1 MNFTQLKKQSESVQ
15 GKQGPSTQAQ
25 RNDYIKLWETSG
37 QTRKEFC
44 ETHHLKTKTFSKWVR
59 QARLT
64 SKTMEVNASNKNLT
78 ETDNKWLTTKTTQ
91 SEMVEINLPN
101 AIQIKS
107 TLSSSSRQ
115 LLELIKE
122 LSQCSFN

>member
-25 RNDYIKLWETSG
+25 RDDYIKLWKRSG
-37 QTRKEFC
+37 QTQKAFC
-44 ETHHLKTKTFSKWVR
+44 KTHALKTKTFSSWVC
-59 QARLT
+59 QAGLP
-64 SKTMEVNASNKNLT
+64 SKTMEVNASTKSVAA
-78 ETDNKWLTTKTTQ
+78 TDNKWLPTKTTQ